1 LCKAILASE
10 KKIEQIIKDELEE
23 LKKKYGDERGTDIV
37 GEIEELEVEDLIAEE
52 DVVVTIS
59 HGGYIKR
66 LPVSAYRKQKRG
78 GTGASG
84 AEVKEED
91 FIEHLFVASTKD
103 YLLIFTGKGQ
113 VHWLKVY
120 EIPQASRTSK
130 GKAIINLIQMEAD
143 SKISS
148 TIPVKEFVS
157 DRYLVMVTRQ
167 GKIKKTKLDAYGN
180 PRKGGIIGITLDK
193 GDELISVELTDGKQ
207 ELLIGTRQGKAIR
220 FTETKVRDMGRAARG
235 VRGVSLA
242 KKDEVIDMVIAKK
255 DAAILTVTELG
266 FAKRTT
272 VEEYRLTSRGGKG
285 VINIKVTDKNGEAV
299 NLKTVSDKDE
309 LMVITQNG
317 MFLRCAV
324 KDIRETGRSAQGVRL
339 IKLQDKDRV
348 SCVAPVIAEEEE
360 E

>member
-1 LCKAILASE
+1 
-10 KKIEQIIKDELEE
+10 
-23 LKKKYGDERGTDIV
+23 
-37 GEIEELEVEDLIAEE
+37 LIAEE

-78 GTGASG
+78 GRGVTG

-91 FIEHLFVASTKD
+91 FIEHLFIASTKD
-103 YLLIFTGKGQ
+103 YLLVFTDKGQ

-130 GKAIINLIQMEAD
+130 GKAIVNLIQLEAAA
-143 SKISS
+143 KVSS
-148 TIPVKEFVS
+148 TVPVKEFSV
-157 DRYLVMVTRQ
+157 DKYLVMLTKLGQ
-167 GKIKKTKLDAYGN
+167 IKKTQLDAYGN

-193 GDELISVELTDGKQ
+193 NDELIAVEMTDGKQ

-220 FTETKVRDMGRAARG
+220 FSETKVRDMGRQAHG
-235 VRGVSLA
+235 VHAISLA
-242 KKDEVIDMVIAKK
+242 KKDEVIDMVLAQK
-255 DAAILTVTELG
+255 DITVLTVTELG
-266 FAKRTT
+266 FAKRTPAK
-272 VEEYRLTSRGGKG
+272 EYRLTSRGGKG
-285 VINIKVTDKNGEAV
+285 VINIKVTNKNGAAV
-299 NLKTVSDKDE
+299 SLKTVSDNDE

-324 KDIRETGRSAQGVRL
+324 KDIRITGRSTQGVHL

-348 SCVAPVIAEEEE
+348 SCVAPVIAEEAEE
-360 E
+360 